1 MIIDFYPI
9 FQVDKI
15 EKSNRQILSLKF
27 EKCLTYVKVGLTLGK
42 NQTIEYMIPGW
53 NIGSKVD
60 IVIY

>member
-15 EKSNRQILSLKF
+15 EKNNRQILSLKF
-27 EKCLTYVKVGLTLGK
+27 EKCLTYVKVRLTLGK
-42 NQTIEYMIPGW
+42 KQTIEYMIPEW

-60 IVIY
+60 IVAY